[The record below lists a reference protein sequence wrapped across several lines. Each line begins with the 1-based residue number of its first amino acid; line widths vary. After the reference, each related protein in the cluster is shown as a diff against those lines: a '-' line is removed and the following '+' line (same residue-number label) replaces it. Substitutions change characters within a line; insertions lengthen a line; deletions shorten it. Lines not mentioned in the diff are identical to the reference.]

1 MTAGLQRRQLV
12 LSISTEIGL
21 RVLKALQP
29 LHVFPPV
36 RKPSY
41 TEQTREVRC
50 QRHIEDDRCQEQI
63 RQTQIAGDERGL
75 ALRLHRQVDHLARAL
90 DAVSYTHLRAHET
103 PEHLVCRLLL

>member
-1 MTAGLQRRQLV
+1 MTAGLQRRQPV

-41 TEQTREVRC
+41 IEQTREVRC

-75 ALRLHRQVDHLARAL
+75 ALRLIA
-90 DAVSYTHLRAHET
+90 SWIILRAFSMPALRIASFLPPT
-103 PEHLVCRLLL
+103 KSGNRW